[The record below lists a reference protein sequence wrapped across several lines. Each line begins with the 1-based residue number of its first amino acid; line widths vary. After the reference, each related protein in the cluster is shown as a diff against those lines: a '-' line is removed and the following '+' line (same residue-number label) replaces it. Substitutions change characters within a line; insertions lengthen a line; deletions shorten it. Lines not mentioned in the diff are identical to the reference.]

1 MEKVP
6 TGVPGLDNL
15 LEGGLPRHRVVLV
28 SGACGTGKTI
38 FCMQFLYKGVVEYNE
53 PGLFVTFDTM
63 PEKLR
68 EDMLNFGWDIKALE
82 RDEKLAILDVTSAKA
97 GIASDEAH
105 AMLPTQLNFD
115 KLLVEILGI
124 CRNIGAK
131 RLVIDSIPA
140 MGLFLEDTANIR
152 RMILKLG
159 YVLSKSGLTTLLTS
173 EIPEQQLASGR
184 NLSFSKYEVEEY
196 VADGVILM
204 NFLGMGSGA
213 TRTLYI
219 RKMRGIKHSTELHPI
234 EIGKAGIEVKE
245 LKDVF
250 K

>member
-1 MEKVP
+1 
-6 TGVPGLDNL
+6 
-15 LEGGLPRHRVVLV
+15 
-28 SGACGTGKTI
+28 
-38 FCMQFLYKGVVEYNE
+38 
-53 PGLFVTFDTM
+53 
-63 PEKLR
+63 
-68 EDMLNFGWDIKALE
+68 
-82 RDEKLAILDVTSAKA
+82 
-97 GIASDEAH
+97 
-105 AMLPTQLNFD
+105 
-115 KLLVEILGI
+115 
-124 CRNIGAK
+124 
-131 RLVIDSIPA
+131 

-196 VADGVILM
+196 VADGVILL